1 MFESH
6 FCCSSGKSSTFP
18 ELLPKKNMPLMLL
31 RALMLKSTLATT
43 LSTRTSLLNPLVM
56 LMLGLL
62 FRGKPLPLQVTGG
75 PSVQPAIFKLA
86 GLTVIP
92 PACKSLITSEMLLA
106 QSPVGRKTQFPAAG
120 IETMDGEVM
129 PANELPTLYRCP
141 S

>member
-6 FCCSSGKSSTFP
+6 FCCSSGKYSTFP

-56 LMLGLL
+56 LILGLL
-62 FRGKPLPLQVTGG
+62 LRGNPLPLQVTGG
-75 PSVQPAIFKLA
+75 PSVQPPIFKLA

-92 PACKSLITSEMLLA
+92 PACKSLITSGMLLA
-106 QSPVGRKTQFPAAG
+106 QSPVGRNTQFPAVG